1 MNRELVNIISEQ
13 TGILLYNVKTMILT
27 CDMDFR
33 LCGQPVWK
41 HVYHAL
47 HSCDQWFINPQKYI
61 EPPFHEPGLN
71 SLDANS
77 EKVLSKEELLKYYE
91 SVKAKISGYLHSLTD
106 EMLGSG
112 PEGCKHSR
120 LALIL
125 GQFRH
130 LYAHLG
136 NINCTTII
144 ETGEW
149 PKVVG
154 LDADF
159 SKGLYE

>member
-1 MNRELVNIISEQ
+1 MNKELVNIISKQ
-13 TGILLYNVKTMILT
+13 TDILLYNVKTMILT
-27 CDMDFR
+27 CNLNYC

-41 HVYHAL
+41 HVYHML
-47 HSCDQWFINPQKYI
+47 HSCDQWFINPNKYT

-71 SLDANS
+71 SLDEHS
-77 EKVLSKEELLKYYE
+77 EKTLSRDQLITYYE
-91 SVKAKISGYLHSLTD
+91 SIRTKLAGYLNSLTD
-106 EMLGSG
+106 EMLVLP
-112 PEGCKHSR
+112 PERCKHSR

-149 PKVVG
+149 PRVVG
-154 LDADF
+154 MDADF